1 MRSLVALILIV
12 AVIAG
17 AGYYFTK
24 VDPILGYIPKG
35 LDLQGGTHLIFQ
47 GVETPEGKVTSEA
60 MARVKEIIRHRV
72 DGLGVSEPNIQLQG
86 KDRIIVDLAGVKDPE
101 AALRIVGRT
110 AILKFVDPEGNIV
123 INGPQLKDARAVI
136 NGNEAVIAFELKD
149 EEAKKKFADATE
161 KYLGQRIAVYLDDQ
175 ILTNPQVNAII
186 PNGRGEITGYETLQE
201 AEAMANLLRGGAL
214 PVKLE
219 LIENRTVSA
228 SLGTD
233 SIKTSVTAGIIGS
246 LAVLLFVLGYY
257 RLPGLIANLALIIY
271 VFLVLGS
278 MAAIRQ
284 VLTLPGIAGIIL
296 SIGMAVDANVLIY
309 ERIKEELR
317 AGKTLRS
324 GIDSGFHRAL
334 TTILDSNLTTLIAA
348 AILFYIGS
356 GPIRGFA
363 VTLAIGVILSMFTA
377 ITVTRILLRLLV
389 GTGMVGKSIFGVRG

>member
-12 AVIAG
+12 AVIFG

-24 VDPILGYIPKG
+24 VDPILGYVPKG
-35 LDLQGGTHLIFQ
+35 LDLQGGTHLVFQ
-47 GVETPEGKVTSEA
+47 GVETPEGKVTPEA

-101 AALRIVGRT
+101 EALRIVGRT
-110 AILKFVDPEGNIV
+110 AILKFVDPEGNVV
-123 INGPQLKDARAVI
+123 INGPQLKDARAVL

-149 EEAKKKFADATE
+149 EEAKKKFAEATE
-161 KYLGQRIAVYLDDQ
+161 KFLGRRIAIYLDDQ
-175 ILTNPQVNAII
+175 LLTNPQVNAII
-186 PNGRGEITGYETLQE
+186 PNGRGEITGYETLE
-201 AEAMANLLRGGAL
+201 KAEAMANLLRGGAL

-219 LIENRTVSA
+219 LIENRSVSA

-233 SIKTSVTAGIIGS
+233 SINSSVKAGIIGA
-246 LAVLLFVLGYY
+246 LAVVLFMLVVY
-257 RLPGLIANLALIIY
+257 RIPGLMANLALTIY
-271 VFLVLGS
+271 VFLVLGA
-278 MAAIRQ
+278 MIAIKQ

-296 SIGMAVDANVLIY
+296 SMGMAVDANVIIF

-317 AGKTLRS
+317 EGKTLRS
-324 GIDSGFHRAL
+324 GIDAGFRRAF

-348 AILFYIGS
+348 GILFYLGS

-363 VTLAIGVILSMFTA
+363 VTLFIGIIISMFTA
-377 ITVTRILLRLLV
+377 ITVTRAFLKLLV
-389 GTGMVGKSIFGVRG
+389 DTGMVGKSIFGVRG